1 MFKYEGSTQDGR
13 CRRIKRC
20 TITDRGQKFK
30 VKREIKRNLQLQYLM
45 ISHTCS
51 LSYLCS
57 SWKAISSSDK
67 TNVEGERI
75 FQRDLICFSI
85 PPWHPIGTAAPASGD
100 EARPCLFGA
109 KRGYLRFL
117 EVLSRDLS
125 LCRRMGRNTGRVYM
139 SGRRRRRQRVMVQIR
154 SRGGGEKD
162 RKQRRKRRARGG
174 QEWEDEGLY
183 NLTGRYI
190 TSHYTLS
197 LT

>member
-1 MFKYEGSTQDGR
+1 
-13 CRRIKRC
+13 
-20 TITDRGQKFK
+20 
-30 VKREIKRNLQLQYLM
+30 M

-67 TNVEGERI
+67 TSVEEERI
-75 FQRDLICFSI
+75 FQRDFICFSI

-125 LCRRMGRNTGRVYM
+125 LCRRMGRNTGRVYEWEEEEAA
-139 SGRRRRRQRVMVQIR
+139 SDGANK
-154 SRGGGEKD
+154 E
-162 RKQRRKRRARGG
+162 QRRWWKR
-174 QEWEDEGLY
+174 QEAAEEEEGEGRTGMRRWRFIQHFQLGWISQDDISHHITLFPWHIATIMMIFMNAKFFLY
-183 NLTGRYI
+183 ISDATGAD
-190 TSHYTLS
+190 L
-197 LT
+197 LQ